1 MNNLKKKIVSAVT
14 VLTVIT
20 MMMPGLAMGAT
31 AEELQAQI
39 NNLLASLSALQ
50 AQLATLQGTTPAT
63 TYTGIPAGFTF
74 TKNLSQGMTDPDV
87 VNLKGV
93 LAAKGCVTGLSNNQY
108 FGSLTLA
115 GVKCFQNKYKTEIS
129 ALAGY
134 TISASGFVGA
144 GTRAQLNALLAGGPV
159 TGCTTNTD
167 CAAGYTCTAGTCV
180 VTPVGVPMTV
190 ALAIDNPAAANLQK
204 GTANNSVLKITLTGS
219 ATIDTYVT
227 GLTIKQYGNAADA
240 SVPAVKVF
248 DENNIQVGTNRT
260 VIGGIS
266 NFVFVPALLVSKNT
280 TRTITVAVNIL
291 AGAETLTTVQMGV
304 DAATGVSG
312 ATFTGTFPVKGNV
325 FTIVPAGTLGTLT
338 LGDYSTPA
346 LTSVK
351 IGVKDVVLESVI
363 LSAGSRED
371 VLVNQMTVTNA
382 GTISDSDITNV
393 RIREVGGAVVAGP
406 VNLANKKAT
415 LNFISGV
422 LLTKGTSKKFE
433 VIADIAAG
441 NTRTIAV
448 SIAAGAVIGIGQTSG
463 VNIVNTG
470 ASTATTITIGVGA
483 LVVSQS
489 TSHPSGTAGSFI
501 KTTSSKTIGVFSV
514 RAVGENVI
522 VNTIDLK
529 FVGGTALSGSNYLS
543 SVGLYDGD
551 TLISDL
557 KDTVTAQTAQQ
568 FTLNWTIPADTVKT
582 LNVKAITNNLTI
594 TTSEALT
601 ITWDVST
608 GYGLSSGE
616 SVNTTAAVS
625 LTAITVYPAG
635 TFTAAYDT
643 LQTPLNQGVLYPL
656 SDVLLG
662 SIKFRPTREDMRL
675 KTLILNAAGAA
686 TSEVASLTLYDSDGT
701 TQLSYPETV
710 STGGTFSFVRGTN
723 LLQDVIFTKDAY
735 KTLFVKGNPTAAF
748 SNYYLQ
754 TVTGD
759 TDLILTG
766 LDSTADATTTA
777 LDLGNSVQGEFTFS
791 AVVLEVKKNAT
802 SPSGTPAR
810 GTTQTYAIWDIFNP
824 TSADR
829 TITSITL
836 TSRTG
841 LPSDIPATST
851 TMFRLVDEYDTVVA
865 AQASTTSYAAGT
877 ITFDATV
884 LTGNALT
891 IPAGSSKSL
900 KLQINTT
907 NSTIWDLGTQ
917 MQWTVAAAGDMT
929 VTSGTIGWAGSIW
942 SVRADTNVV
951 SVP

>member
-1 MNNLKKKIVSAVT
+1 MNNLKKKIVSVVT
-14 VLTVIT
+14 TLTVIT

-31 AEELQAQI
+31 AEELQTQI
-39 NNLLASLSALQ
+39 NNLLASLSTLQ
-50 AQLATLQGTTPAT
+50 TQLATLQGTTPAT
-63 TYTGIPAGFTF
+63 TLTGIPAGFTF
-74 TKNLSQGMTDPDV
+74 TKNLSQEMTDPDV
-87 VNLKGV
+87 VNLKIV

-159 TGCTTNTD
+159 TGCTTNAD

-190 ALAIDNPAAANLQK
+190 ALAVANPAASNLQK
-204 GTANNSVLKITLTGS
+204 GTANNPVLKITLTGN
-219 ATIDTYVT
+219 ATVDTYVT
-227 GLTIKQYGNAADA
+227 GLAIKQYGNAADA

-248 DENNIQVGTNRT
+248 DENNIQVGTDRT

-266 NFVFVPALLVSKNT
+266 NFVFVPALLVAKNT
-280 TRTITVAVNIL
+280 TRTITVTANIL
-291 AGAETLTTVQMGV
+291 AGAETLTTVQMGI
-304 DAATGVSG
+304 DLATGING
-312 ATFTGTFPVKGNV
+312 ATFTGTFPVKGNA

-363 LSAGSRED
+363 VSAGSRED
-371 VLVNQMTVTNA
+371 VLVNQMTITNA

-415 LNFISGV
+415 LNFVSGV

-433 VIADIAAG
+433 VVADIAAG

-448 SIAAGAVIGIGQTSG
+448 SIAAGAVVGIGQTSG

-470 ASTATTITIGVGA
+470 ASAATTITIGVGA
-483 LVVSQS
+483 LVVSQA
-489 TSHPSGTAGSFI
+489 TSHPSGSAGSFI
-501 KTTSSKTIGVFSV
+501 ETTNSKTLAAFSV

-522 VNTIDLK
+522 VNTINLFFD
-529 FVGGTALSGSNYLS
+529 GGTNLDGTNYLS
-543 SVGLYDGD
+543 SVGLYEGD

-557 KDTVTAQTAQQ
+557 KDTVIAETTLQ

-582 LNVKAITNNLTI
+582 LNVKAVTNSLVVSGSETI
-594 TTSEALT
+594 T
-601 ITWDVST
+601 ITWDAST
-608 GYGLSSGE
+608 GYGLASGE
-616 SVNTTAAVS
+616 SVDTGTNVG
-625 LTAITVYPAG
+625 LTAITVYPTG
-635 TFTAAYDT
+635 SFTAAYDT
-643 LQTPLNQGVLYPL
+643 LQTPLSQGVLYP
-656 SDVLLG
+656 SSQVLLG
-662 SIKFRPTREDMRL
+662 SIKFRATREDMRL
-675 KTLILNAAGAA
+675 NTLILNAAGAA
-686 TSEVASLTLYDSDGT
+686 TSEVASLTLYDSDGVT
-701 TQLSYPETV
+701 PLSYPDTV
-710 STGGTFSFVRGTN
+710 AAAGTFTFLRGSN
-723 LLQDVIFTKDAY
+723 LLQDVIFTKDVY
-735 KTLFVKGNPTAAF
+735 KTLFVKGNPTAAATD
-748 SNYYLQ
+748 YYLQ
-754 TVTGD
+754 TVTAN

-766 LDSTADATTTA
+766 LESATNATTTA
-777 LDLGNSVQGEFTFS
+777 FNLGTTGQGQYTFDDI
-791 AVVLEVKKNAT
+791 VLEVKKNAT

-810 GTTQTYAIWDIFNP
+810 GTTQTYAIWDISNSG
-824 TSADR
+824 SADR

-865 AQASTTSYAAGT
+865 SQASTTAYAAGT

-884 LTGNALT
+884 LTGGALT

-900 KLQINTT
+900 KLQVNTT
-907 NSTIWDLGTQ
+907 NSTIWDIGTQ
-917 MQWTVAAAGDMT
+917 MQWTVNAATDMT
-929 VTSGTIGWAGSIW
+929 VTSGSIGWAGTLW

-951 SVP
+951 AVP